1 MWECSSTVVFLES
14 LRDGLTLISRQ
25 NGLTLASRSRIVMN
39 ALLFNGKD
47 MVFELLCQ
55 VSGLL

>member
-25 NGLTLASRSRIVMN
+25 NGLTLASRSLIRMECRGIILHID
-39 ALLFNGKD
+39 AHSF
-47 MVFELLCQ
+47 
-55 VSGLL
+55 